1 MLLLGTTLWSQQG
14 DMEIT
19 TMRIGPFKIHM
30 TSGEAEALAGKKLAV
45 PTEKNDYNGTTIVKY
60 NNELVEI
67 NLSDEYSD
75 AGNDNTPKYK
85 VYTLATQS
93 PKFRTRSGMG
103 IGSTRDQLIDTYRN
117 FSSFEA
123 YPGWTEEGKASK
135 TESYFVLNDVDAQ
148 TQIIFKMRNN
158 TVVEVR
164 VSIIYEGC

>member
-1 MLLLGTTLWSQQG
+1 MILLGTTLWSQQG
-14 DMEIT
+14 DMEIS

-30 TSGEAEALAGKKLAV
+30 TSGEAETLAGKKLAV

-67 NLSDEYSD
+67 SLSDEYGD
-75 AGNDNTPKYK
+75 TGNDNVTKYK
-85 VYTLATQS
+85 VYALATQS

-117 FSSFEA
+117 FTSFEV
-123 YPGWTEEGKASK
+123 YSGWTDEGKASK